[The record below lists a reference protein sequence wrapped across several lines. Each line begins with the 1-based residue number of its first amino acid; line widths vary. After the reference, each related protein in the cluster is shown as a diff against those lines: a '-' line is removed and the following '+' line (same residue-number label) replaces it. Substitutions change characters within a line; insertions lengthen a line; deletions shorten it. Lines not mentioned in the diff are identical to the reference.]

1 MIAAISS
8 IVMIAAIFA
17 IVKIASMFAIAPDK
31 VRSLR
36 LPVSCGSLFLFS
48 SFCRACSDRI
58 DHMKLNTRHLLI

>member
-36 LPVSCGSLFLFS
+36 LPVSCGSLFFYFLLF
-48 SFCRACSDRI
+48 AGPVAI
-58 DHMKLNTRHLLI
+58 VLII